1 MVRLTCSL
9 WVRLATPAEPRRRA
23 SGPASRDGPSVEGIS
38 AGMTTDQ
45 LRGEAINAAPRR
57 LRLAAI
63 SGAIWSATGMW
74 GRQVASLAVIAV
86 LSRLLTPE
94 DFGVFALVLAFVT
107 LAQAVI
113 NDGLADAVVQR
124 EEVSPE
130 HLNAAFWICLGCGV
144 GVAAVLAAIAVPVE
158 RLYDAPGLADLI
170 WAGCVVIAG
179 AGSAAVHQG
188 ILMRTLRFKQLA
200 LRTLVGVICGGLTGV
215 GLALAGAGA
224 WALLGQLVV
233 EQTVS
238 IAIMWYTS
246 GWRPSL
252 RFSRA
257 AAADLLPFTMK
268 TAGARL
274 LLFAYSHADRF
285 LVGLL
290 AGTMIL
296 GLYAFAMRLYE
307 TLITL
312 LSRTVAQVAF
322 VAFAK
327 IQGDRQRLKQAF
339 LEAMPAALALSIPV
353 LLAIGANAPLL
364 VSTLFGSRW
373 LASGQA
379 LALVI
384 ATSPAVVL
392 GSFCGAVI
400 RGTGGAGLF
409 MALIAVGAAGNLL
422 AVGLLL
428 PYGIQAA
435 ALGIAVRQ
443 LLSAPLDI
451 WALERQ
457 AGIPARKVYRE
468 CLPIVFASTSG
479 LLAWLGVIV
488 WAAPDMNEWVRGGL
502 ATGAGL
508 AVYAVILFLTG
519 RRIVR
524 TWRALAGLALNRGRQ
539 EAALKDAA

>member
-1 MVRLTCSL
+1 M
-9 WVRLATPAEPRRRA
+9 APNEHGA
-23 SGPASRDGPSVEGIS
+23 
-38 AGMTTDQ
+38 
-45 LRGEAINAAPRR
+45 EAINAAPRR

-74 GRQVASLAVIAV
+74 GRQAASLAVIAI
-86 LSRLLTPE
+86 LSHLLTPDE
-94 DFGVFALVLAFVT
+94 FGVFALVLAFVT

-124 EEVSPE
+124 EEIAPE
-130 HLNAAFWICLGCGV
+130 HLNAAFWICLACGISLALLL
-144 GVAAVLAAIAVPVE
+144 AAVAGPVE

-170 WAGCVVIAG
+170 WVGCVVIAG

-188 ILMRTLRFKQLA
+188 MLMRTLRFKQLA
-200 LRTLVGVICGGLTGV
+200 FRTLIGVVCGGITGV
-215 GLALAGAGA
+215 TLAMKGAGA
-224 WALLGQLVV
+224 WALLGQLFV

-238 IAIMWYTS
+238 IAIMWYAS
-246 GWRPSL
+246 GWRPTFS
-252 RFSRA
+252 FSRRH
-257 AAADLLPFTMK
+257 AADLLPFTMK

-327 IQGDRQRLKQAF
+327 IQGDEARMRQAF
-339 LEAMPAALALSIPV
+339 LDAMPAALAISVPV
-353 LLAIGANAPLL
+353 LLAVGANAPLL

-373 LASGQA
+373 QASGEA
-379 LALVI
+379 LALVV

-409 MALIAVGAAGNLL
+409 MWLIAAGAAGNLL
-422 AVGLLL
+422 AVGFLLQ
-428 PYGIQAA
+428 YGIQAA

-443 LLSAPLDI
+443 LLSAPLDL

-457 AGIPARKVYRE
+457 AGIPARSVYRE
-468 CLPIVFASTSG
+468 CLPIVIASWTG
-479 LLAWLGVIV
+479 LVAWLGVML
-488 WAAPDMNEWVRGGL
+488 WAQADLNEWVRNAL
-502 ATGAGL
+502 ATAVGL
-508 AVYAVILFLTG
+508 TVYAALLLLTG
-519 RRIVR
+519 RRILR
-524 TWRALAGLALNRGRQ
+524 TWRSLADLALKRGGQ
-539 EAALKDAA
+539 GAPLKDAA